1 MIPKILLGAPINQR
15 KAYVLDEW
23 LAFIRTLTY
32 PNLHVILVDNSND
45 PKWHKTI
52 IAKGFDVRRVEPKG
66 RPEAYIAASQEVIR
80 EYALANGFDYL
91 FSLECD
97 NFCPQDTIERLLVYR
112 TDNINVPYFLK
123 EGINTTVGV
132 QLMGITQATY
142 RRFDVPPPESCIG
155 FFDGKLKTGIPS
167 IGCSLFSRE
176 LLTKV
181 KFRHDPNQLGKFSD
195 SWFHLDSMRAG
206 ITPIIVTDIISTH
219 KRNPQWSSIKTN

>member
-1 MIPKILLGAPINQR
+1 
-15 KAYVLDEW
+15 
-23 LAFIRTLTY
+23 
-32 PNLHVILVDNSND
+32 VDNSND

-66 RPEAYIAASQEVIR
+66 RPEAYIAASQELIR

-123 EGINTTVGV
+123 EGINTTIGV
-132 QLMGITQATY
+132 QLMGINQATY

-155 FFDGKLKTGIPS
+155 FFDGKLKTGVPS

-219 KRNPQWSSIKTN
+219 KRNPQWSSIRNN